1 VQHVEREGLGLLAE
15 VLEKHGLVA
24 RTVRTWRGEP
34 VPRTV
39 APAPGVIILGGPM
52 STYEADRHSHLADEI
67 ALAADALRRDVP
79 ILGVCLG
86 SQILAAAA
94 GGRVYPG
101 PAQEIGW
108 FPIAVTDAGRR
119 DPVLGVFSPEAVVFH
134 WHGDTFDLPG
144 GATLLASSRLY
155 ANQAF
160 RIGTRAYGVQ
170 FHPEITAG
178 MVDEWVEAGTSE
190 SSAFGGAGGGE
201 RLRSEARRY
210 APLLAGPLA
219 EMARAFFSA
228 GGLFGSGASRLTSA

>member
-1 VQHVEREGLGLLAE
+1 M
-15 VLEKHGLVA
+15 
-24 RTVRTWRGEP
+24 
-34 VPRTV
+34 PRTV

-52 STYEADRHSHLADEI
+52 STYEADRYPHLADEI

-94 GGRVYPG
+94 GARVYPG

-108 FPIAVTDAGRR
+108 FPITVTDAGRR
-119 DPVLGVFSPEAVVFH
+119 DPVLGVFSPELVVFH
-134 WHGDTFDLPG
+134 WHGDSFDLPG

-155 ANQAF
+155 TNQAF
-160 RIGTRAYGVQ
+160 RIGNRAYGVQ

-190 SSAFGGAGGGE
+190 SSAFGGAGGGA

-210 APLLAGPLA
+210 APLLAGPLDA
-219 EMARAFFSA
+219 MARAFFSA
-228 GGLFGSGASRLTSA
+228 GGVLGSGASRLTSA

>member
-1 VQHVEREGLGLLAE
+1 MQHVEREGLGLLAE

-34 VPRTV
+34 VPRAV

-108 FPIAVTDAGRR
+108 FPIALTDAGRR

-144 GATLLASSRLY
+144 GATL
-155 ANQAF
+155 
-160 RIGTRAYGVQ
+160 
-170 FHPEITAG
+170 
-178 MVDEWVEAGTSE
+178 
-190 SSAFGGAGGGE
+190 
-201 RLRSEARRY
+201 RLRRAVPSGDHRRHGGRVGRSGNLRIVRLRRRRGRGAPALRG
-210 APLLAGPLA
+210 APLRAAPRRPPGRDGPRFLLGG
-219 EMARAFFSA
+219 RALRLGSVAAHF
-228 GGLFGSGASRLTSA
+228 GLTLLTRR